1 MPPEFNWTKP
11 RENAALALSEGY
23 SVSEA
28 AQKANVTRQTVHNWL
43 GVPDFAA
50 EVDRLTLMSGISTRA
65 ERLRIAMR
73 VARQK
78 VREETG
84 EIVTARDIL
93 DWLKF
98 AQSETDGVKLDLAA
112 LMEAAQD
119 VGDDASD

>member
-1 MPPEFNWTKP
+1 MSVKPFNWTKP
-11 RENAALALSEGY
+11 REKAALALSEGHTR
-23 SVSEA
+23 VEA
-28 AQKANVTRQTVHNWL
+28 AEKAGVNERTVYEYLEH
-43 GVPDFAA
+43 PDFVA

-84 EIVTARDIL
+84 EIVTTRDVL

-98 AQSETDGVKLDLAA
+98 AQSETDGVKLDLAQIA
-112 LMEAAQD
+112 EAAGR
-119 VGDDASD
+119 VDDA